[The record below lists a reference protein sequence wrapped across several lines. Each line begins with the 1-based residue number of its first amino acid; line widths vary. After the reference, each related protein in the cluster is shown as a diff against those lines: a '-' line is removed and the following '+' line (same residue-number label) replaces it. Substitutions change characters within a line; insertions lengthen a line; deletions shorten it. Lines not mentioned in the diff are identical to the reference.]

1 MDDLWTMTL
10 LGQEEP
16 SLWRM
21 LGPVIVIGVFA
32 VVRWLNEKAKQ
43 KERGQQSE
51 DDARGQREDE
61 GGASRAEP
69 VLPEQAQPIRGYDPR
84 IAPAPVRVGEPS
96 QAHLRQGELI
106 VMAEELSVEAAQRQF
121 QREQQQLRDAAVS
134 QARALEAQRSR
145 EAARKA
151 ETVRRKTTE
160 LKPSGQLSPQTT
172 DPGRE
177 IFQAKT
183 ALLARGQTISQ
194 PQIRRAIVWAEI
206 LGPPRAVRPYE
217 ELF

>member
-21 LGPVIVIGVFA
+21 LTPVIVIGVFA

-43 KERGQQSE
+43 REREQQAE
-51 DDARGQREDE
+51 DDARRQREDE

-69 VLPEQAQPIRGYDPR
+69 VLPEQAQRTPKTPLPPQARHQQRPGAAQPIRGYDPR
-84 IAPAPVRVGEPS
+84 IAPAPG
-96 QAHLRQGELI
+96 
-106 VMAEELSVEAAQRQF
+106 
-121 QREQQQLRDAAVS
+121 
-134 QARALEAQRSR
+134 SR

-151 ETVRRKTTE
+151 ETVRHKTTK

-177 IFQAKT
+177 LFQAKT